1 MVHHCFNWHYF
12 PRRYVACQ
20 ENIDNRLSKS
30 IHVGHDN
37 DIFQLQKFHEIY
49 SSLPREVQDFKI
61 SIGVN
66 LNTNLNKKIQGI
78 YLYKSIINRIISTT
92 IHKLII

>member
-1 MVHHCFNWHYF
+1 MVNHCFNWHYSV
-12 PRRYVACQ
+12 RRDVACQ

-49 SSLPREVQDFKI
+49 SSLPRKIQEFKI
-61 SIGVN
+61 SIGVSLNRN
-66 LNTNLNKKIQGI
+66 LKKKVQGI
-78 YLYKSIINRIISTT
+78 YL
-92 IHKLII
+92 